1 MKFHAVPP
9 PSPCADRRDREGS
22 GGAGAA
28 AVSRWGGRD
37 YSSRR
42 AAEGRARPRG
52 GRLRERSRSCAS
64 AAPAPPPAAATG
76 LRPPPHR
83 APGGARIPEAAAA
96 GGDAWTRSAP
106 PPPGRA
112 SPPAAPR
119 GAGAAGSGAESP
131 PVAARRYRPV
141 PGALLAAGTPPPQ
154 PPRAPRPL
162 RPLPAEDAPG
172 RRPDARPRLP
182 PPGAAPGAGGQARG
196 PAASAGHHDPPAGA
210 RRSRDGE
217 GGASPGAALGL
228 RPAALGRLSG
238 RDAQLPLR
246 PVLVP
251 RQPAEA
257 SGGRGSRVA
266 VGAAPS
272 TPPGGREEPPS
283 ASSRRRKVEPGPFP
297 QSVRSCSPRA
307 GPVLA
312 RGYRLPRGSGGD
324 CPRSPPGAAMPSP
337 SDSSRSLTG
346 RTSRSLTHLRGQRT
360 WLQILLVLGFIQV
373 ILGVL
378 IVTFSLVAATITP
391 STKIRHSCPSWAGFS
406 LALSGLIGI
415 ISWKRPLTLV
425 ITFFTLLSVLGVM
438 LSLAGSIL
446 SCQNA
451 QLVKS
456 LEACE
461 REKDSCV
468 CCQAR
473 LEPPPA
479 SCSRQSE
486 MLTMFPNPDCRSIRM
501 ALKDLLFSV
510 CGLTIFSTIVCT
522 LSAVVCCI
530 QIFSLDIVHVLVP
543 QRSSSVTLECTSPP
557 DTFLQSMMDF
567 EEFVP
572 PVPPPPYYPPEYTCS
587 SETDAQSITYNGSM
601 DSPVPLYPTDF
612 PPSYETVMGL
622 RGDSQATLFDSQLTD
637 GSHACTC
644 DRVPSIVLSGEVSMD
659 SGSLIMSE
667 IMDIPGDSSPS
678 EDSCLLELQGSMRSV
693 DYVLFRSIQRSRAD
707 YCLSVDCVQCSH
719 HARSPTLGLQGP
731 FEETPQPRVR
741 GERSY
746 SCSTAEPGHDGILV
760 GGAVTHSCNRLE
772 GLARCVG
779 PCFPEVRL
787 KEKSSLQGRGGGR
800 SAGPSAGRLCHPR
813 RNSETSC
820 PSSPAPGLSQRPLVR
835 SHSDPGVLAASRADF
850 REEIYTKALED
861 TVSNS
866 SADTGLCS
874 EACLLRRS
882 HCDSP
887 PLLRASSVGKNK
899 LLPSKKVTQQLS
911 KTTTRSLG
919 DLKVCRGTRGLVAR
933 FLQRPKRSPAAGV
946 EVPGH
951 SSQGHKQV
959 PWSAWPGAER
969 PHEGIHL
976 QSCGDLSST
985 SSLRRL
991 LSARRL
997 ERGRP
1002 RSLSGTCK
1010 ESVL

>member
-1 MKFHAVPP
+1 
-9 PSPCADRRDREGS
+9 
-22 GGAGAA
+22 
-28 AVSRWGGRD
+28 
-37 YSSRR
+37 
-42 AAEGRARPRG
+42 
-52 GRLRERSRSCAS
+52 
-64 AAPAPPPAAATG
+64 
-76 LRPPPHR
+76 
-83 APGGARIPEAAAA
+83 
-96 GGDAWTRSAP
+96 
-106 PPPGRA
+106 
-112 SPPAAPR
+112 
-119 GAGAAGSGAESP
+119 
-131 PVAARRYRPV
+131 
-141 PGALLAAGTPPPQ
+141 
-154 PPRAPRPL
+154 
-162 RPLPAEDAPG
+162 
-172 RRPDARPRLP
+172 
-182 PPGAAPGAGGQARG
+182 
-196 PAASAGHHDPPAGA
+196 
-210 RRSRDGE
+210 
-217 GGASPGAALGL
+217 
-228 RPAALGRLSG
+228 
-238 RDAQLPLR
+238 
-246 PVLVP
+246 
-251 RQPAEA
+251 
-257 SGGRGSRVA
+257 
-266 VGAAPS
+266 
-272 TPPGGREEPPS
+272 
-283 ASSRRRKVEPGPFP
+283 
-297 QSVRSCSPRA
+297 
-307 GPVLA
+307 
-312 RGYRLPRGSGGD
+312 
-324 CPRSPPGAAMPSP
+324 MPSP
-337 SDSSRSLTG
+337 TNSSRSLTG
-346 RTSRSLTHLRGQRT
+346 RSSRSLTHLRLQRT
-360 WLQILLVLGFIQV
+360 WLQVLLVLGLIQA

-406 LALSGLIGI
+406 LALSGLVGI
-415 ISWKRPLTLV
+415 VSWKRPFTLV
-425 ITFFTLLSVLGVM
+425 IAFFTLLSVLGVM

-461 REKDSCV
+461 RERDSCV

-473 LEPPPA
+473 SEPPPA
-479 SCSRQSE
+479 SCSQQSE
-486 MLTMFPNPDCRSIRM
+486 MLTMFPNPNCRSIRV

-510 CGLTIFSTIVCT
+510 CGLTVFSTVICT

-530 QIFSLDIVHVLVP
+530 RIFSLDIVHVLVP

-622 RGDSQATLFDSQLTD
+622 RGDSQATLYDSQLTE

-731 FEETPQPRVR
+731 FEETPQPRAR

-746 SCSTAEPGHDGILV
+746 SCSTAEPGHDGVLV
-760 GGAVTHSCNRLE
+760 GGAVTHSCNRLA
-772 GLARCVG
+772 GLARCAG

-787 KEKSSLQGRGGGR
+787 KDKGSLQGRGGGR
-800 SAGPSAGRLCHPR
+800 PTDPGAGRPGHPR

-820 PSSPAPGLSQRPLVR
+820 PSSPAPGLAPCPLLR
-835 SHSDPGVLAASRADF
+835 SHSDPGVPLAGHAADF
-850 REEIYTKALED
+850 REVLYTKALED
-861 TVSNS
+861 TVSDS

-887 PLLRASSVGKNK
+887 LLLRAGSVGKTK
-899 LLPSKKVTQQLS
+899 LPPCKKVTEQLS

-919 DLKVCRGTRGLVAR
+919 DLKGCRGTRGLVAR

-946 EVPGH
+946 EVPGY
-951 SSQGHKQV
+951 SFQGHKQV
-959 PWSAWPGAER
+959 PWSAWPGVER

-997 ERGRP
+997 ERSRP
-1002 RSLSGTCK
+1002 RSLSGACK
-1010 ESVL
+1010 ESAL

>member
-1 MKFHAVPP
+1 
-9 PSPCADRRDREGS
+9 
-22 GGAGAA
+22 
-28 AVSRWGGRD
+28 
-37 YSSRR
+37 
-42 AAEGRARPRG
+42 
-52 GRLRERSRSCAS
+52 
-64 AAPAPPPAAATG
+64 
-76 LRPPPHR
+76 
-83 APGGARIPEAAAA
+83 
-96 GGDAWTRSAP
+96 
-106 PPPGRA
+106 
-112 SPPAAPR
+112 
-119 GAGAAGSGAESP
+119 
-131 PVAARRYRPV
+131 
-141 PGALLAAGTPPPQ
+141 
-154 PPRAPRPL
+154 
-162 RPLPAEDAPG
+162 
-172 RRPDARPRLP
+172 
-182 PPGAAPGAGGQARG
+182 
-196 PAASAGHHDPPAGA
+196 
-210 RRSRDGE
+210 
-217 GGASPGAALGL
+217 
-228 RPAALGRLSG
+228 
-238 RDAQLPLR
+238 
-246 PVLVP
+246 
-251 RQPAEA
+251 
-257 SGGRGSRVA
+257 
-266 VGAAPS
+266 
-272 TPPGGREEPPS
+272 
-283 ASSRRRKVEPGPFP
+283 
-297 QSVRSCSPRA
+297 
-307 GPVLA
+307 
-312 RGYRLPRGSGGD
+312 
-324 CPRSPPGAAMPSP
+324 MPSP
-337 SDSSRSLTG
+337 TDSSRSLTG
-346 RTSRSLTHLRGQRT
+346 RSSRSLTHLRLQRT
-360 WLQILLVLGFIQV
+360 WLQVLLVLGVVQA

-406 LALSGLIGI
+406 LALSGLVGI

-425 ITFFTLLSVLGVM
+425 VLGGDTLLQAGESGMERPSKPSWPGCAGSLLRSPARPAAPLLPLQIAFFTLLSVLGVM

-451 QLVKS
+451 QLVKT

-461 REKDSCV
+461 RERDTCV

-473 LEPPPA
+473 SEPPPA
-479 SCSRQSE
+479 SCSQQSE
-486 MLTMFPNPDCRSIRM
+486 MLTMFPNPNCRSIRV

-510 CGLTIFSTIVCT
+510 CGLTIFSTIICT

-530 QIFSLDIVHVLVP
+530 QIFSLDIVHVVSSSSGPGADRLVP

-622 RGDSQATLFDSQLTD
+622 RGDSQVGAMWPWVGEARPGWAPAQLSPERVVPQATLFDSQLTE

-760 GGAVTHSCNRLE
+760 GGAVTHSCNRLA
-772 GLARCVG
+772 GLARCAG

-787 KEKSSLQGRGGGR
+787 KDKGSSLQGRG
-800 SAGPSAGRLCHPR
+800 AGRPSDTGAGRPSQPR

-820 PSSPAPGLSQRPLVR
+820 PSSPAPGLAPRPLLR
-835 SHSDPGVLAASRADF
+835 SHSDPGVPMAGHADF
-850 REEIYTKALED
+850 REVLYTKALED
-861 TVSNS
+861 TVSDS

-874 EACLLRRS
+874 EACLLHRS

-887 PLLRASSVGKNK
+887 PLLRAASVGKNK
-899 LLPSKKVTQQLS
+899 LPPCKKVSQQLS

-919 DLKVCRGTRGLVAR
+919 DLKGYRGTRGLVAR
-933 FLQRPKRSPAAGV
+933 FLQRPKRSLAAAMDV
-946 EVPGH
+946 SGH
-951 SSQGHKQV
+951 SFHGHKQRTPIHALPPHQHPHFSPSMVFILLPHPHCVGTLAAGRAFFLEHCPCPALPGGQLLFLDPHWSHGWENHACCNGFGFAPESLHLEAAAGTSQQLSFMGV

-991 LSARRL
+991 LSTRRL
-997 ERGRP
+997 ERSRP
-1002 RSLSGTCK
+1002 RSLSGACK
-1010 ESVL
+1010 ESAL

>member
-1 MKFHAVPP
+1 MSCCVCSQPLARLNNWPP
-9 PSPCADRRDREGS
+9 LPSFCPVKPCFYQDIPVEIPADFQKTVSTMYYLWMASTIALFLNFLSSLAWFCVEPSSGS
-22 GGAGAA
+22 GFGLSILWALLYTPCSFVCWYRPMYKAFRSDSSFNFFVFFFVFFAQNVMYVLQAIGIPNWGFSGWILSLIALRKNTAVAVMMILVSLFFTAVAVLGIIMLKKIHSLYRRTGASFQKAQEEFAAGVFSNQAVRTAA
-28 AVSRWGGRD
+28 AN
-37 YSSRR
+37 
-42 AAEGRARPRG
+42 
-52 GRLRERSRSCAS
+52 
-64 AAPAPPPAAATG
+64 AATG
-76 LRPPPHR
+76 
-83 APGGARIPEAAAA
+83 AATNAFRVANAA
-96 GGDAWTRSAP
+96 T
-106 PPPGRA
+106 
-112 SPPAAPR
+112 
-119 GAGAAGSGAESP
+119 GAATNAF
-131 PVAARRYRPV
+131 R
-141 PGALLAAGTPPPQ
+141 
-154 PPRAPRPL
+154 
-162 RPLPAEDAPG
+162 
-172 RRPDARPRLP
+172 
-182 PPGAAPGAGGQARG
+182 
-196 PAASAGHHDPPAGA
+196 
-210 RRSRDGE
+210 
-217 GGASPGAALGL
+217 
-228 RPAALGRLSG
+228 
-238 RDAQLPLR
+238 
-246 PVLVP
+246 
-251 RQPAEA
+251 
-257 SGGRGSRVA
+257 
-266 VGAAPS
+266 
-272 TPPGGREEPPS
+272 
-283 ASSRRRKVEPGPFP
+283 
-297 QSVRSCSPRA
+297 
-307 GPVLA
+307 
-312 RGYRLPRGSGGD
+312 
-324 CPRSPPGAAMPSP
+324 
-337 SDSSRSLTG
+337 
-346 RTSRSLTHLRGQRT
+346 
-360 WLQILLVLGFIQV
+360 
-373 ILGVL
+373 
-378 IVTFSLVAATITP
+378 
-391 STKIRHSCPSWAGFS
+391 
-406 LALSGLIGI
+406 LALSGLVGI
-415 ISWKRPLTLV
+415 VSWKRPLTLV

-461 REKDSCV
+461 RERDSCV

-473 LEPPPA
+473 SEPLPA
-479 SCSRQSE
+479 SCSQQSE
-486 MLTMFPNPDCRSIRM
+486 MLTMFPNPDCRSIRV

-510 CGLTIFSTIVCT
+510 CGLTVFSTIICT

-719 HARSPTLGLQGP
+719 HARSPMLGLQGP
-731 FEETPQPRVR
+731 FEEMPQPRVR

-760 GGAVTHSCNRLE
+760 GGAVTHR
-772 GLARCVG
+772 
-779 PCFPEVRL
+779 
-787 KEKSSLQGRGGGR
+787 
-800 SAGPSAGRLCHPR
+800 CHP
-813 RNSETSC
+813 
-820 PSSPAPGLSQRPLVR
+820 
-835 SHSDPGVLAASRADF
+835 DF
-850 REEIYTKALED
+850 REVLYTKALED

-887 PLLRASSVGKNK
+887 PLLRAGSAGKSK

-933 FLQRPKRSPAAGV
+933 FLQRPKRSPAAGM

-951 SSQGHKQV
+951 SSQGHKQSSQPGGSRWDV
-959 PWSAWPGAER
+959 PASAYGMLETLCSPGGPDRNE
-969 PHEGIHL
+969 PVL
-976 QSCGDLSST
+976 ND
-985 SSLRRL
+985 
-991 LSARRL
+991 
-997 ERGRP
+997 
-1002 RSLSGTCK
+1002 
-1010 ESVL
+1010 SVPT

>member
-1 MKFHAVPP
+1 
-9 PSPCADRRDREGS
+9 
-22 GGAGAA
+22 
-28 AVSRWGGRD
+28 
-37 YSSRR
+37 
-42 AAEGRARPRG
+42 
-52 GRLRERSRSCAS
+52 
-64 AAPAPPPAAATG
+64 
-76 LRPPPHR
+76 
-83 APGGARIPEAAAA
+83 
-96 GGDAWTRSAP
+96 
-106 PPPGRA
+106 
-112 SPPAAPR
+112 
-119 GAGAAGSGAESP
+119 
-131 PVAARRYRPV
+131 
-141 PGALLAAGTPPPQ
+141 
-154 PPRAPRPL
+154 
-162 RPLPAEDAPG
+162 
-172 RRPDARPRLP
+172 
-182 PPGAAPGAGGQARG
+182 
-196 PAASAGHHDPPAGA
+196 
-210 RRSRDGE
+210 
-217 GGASPGAALGL
+217 
-228 RPAALGRLSG
+228 
-238 RDAQLPLR
+238 
-246 PVLVP
+246 
-251 RQPAEA
+251 
-257 SGGRGSRVA
+257 
-266 VGAAPS
+266 
-272 TPPGGREEPPS
+272 
-283 ASSRRRKVEPGPFP
+283 
-297 QSVRSCSPRA
+297 
-307 GPVLA
+307 
-312 RGYRLPRGSGGD
+312 
-324 CPRSPPGAAMPSP
+324 MPSP

-346 RTSRSLTHLRGQRT
+346 RTSRSLTHLHVQRT

-373 ILGVL
+373 ILGIL

-406 LALSGLIGI
+406 LALSGLVGI
-415 ISWKRPLTLV
+415 VSWKRPLTLV

-456 LEACE
+456 LE
-461 REKDSCV
+461 RDSCV
-468 CCQAR
+468 CCQAHS
-473 LEPPPA
+473 EPPPT
-479 SCSRQSE
+479 SCSQQSE
-486 MLTMFPNPDCRSIRM
+486 MLTMFPNPNCRSIRV

-510 CGLTIFSTIVCT
+510 CGLTVFSTIICT

-530 QIFSLDIVHVLVP
+530 QIFFLDIVHVV
-543 QRSSSVTLECTSPP
+543 SPSP
-557 DTFLQSMMDF
+557 GPGADGAREQCSQAGGPWGSMMDF

-622 RGDSQATLFDSQLTD
+622 RGDSQATLFDSQLMD
-637 GSHACTC
+637 SSHACTC
-644 DRVPSIVLSGEVSMD
+644 DRVPSIVLMSMD

-693 DYVLFRSIQRSRAD
+693 DYILFRSIQRSRAD
-707 YCLSVDCVQCSH
+707 YCLSVDC
-719 HARSPTLGLQGP
+719 GP
-731 FEETPQPRVR
+731 FEEMPQPRVR

-746 SCSTAEPGHDGILV
+746 SCSTAEPSHDSILV

-772 GLARCVG
+772 GLARCAG

-787 KEKSSLQGRGGGR
+787 KEKGSLQGRGGGR
-800 SAGPSAGRLCHPR
+800 SAGPDTGRLCHPR

-820 PSSPAPGLSQRPLVR
+820 PSSPAPGLSQRPLLR
-835 SHSDPGVLAASRADF
+835 SHSDPGILTASHAADF
-850 REEIYTKALED
+850 REVLYTKALED

-874 EACLLRRS
+874 EACLLRHS

-887 PLLRASSVGKNK
+887 PLLRAASTGKSK

-959 PWSAWPGAER
+959 PWSAWPGAEQ
-969 PHEGIHL
+969 PHESIHL

-991 LSARRL
+991 LSTRRL
-997 ERGRP
+997 ERSHP